1 MYHPPRVRQKQ
12 LFSGMHSL
20 GSVMQTINIQII
32 IPNIYVLS
40 MTASS
45 IKLPWKHLALLWKQE
60 SRKLPCN
67 NKLWIC
73 TLSVHLLCLSASHS
87 ENASYTALIHRVHFI
102 LSDGEMEASWQKHL
116 SGHSVCKHR
125 LGTKYPAYKSLPM
138 HKACLT
144 CFFLPWTI
152 NVQFRIHPHL
162 HINKTRNLISHHF
175 RFICST
181 SLFTTV
187 IQKWNKPVS
196 KTSTFRKKKNK

>member
-32 IPNIYVLS
+32 IPNIY
-40 MTASS
+40 MSS
-45 IKLPWKHLALLWKQE
+45 QWQLQVSNSLENI
-60 SRKLPCN
+60 
-67 NKLWIC
+67 
-73 TLSVHLLCLSASHS
+73 SHS
-87 ENASYTALIHRVHFI
+87 YRSRRAGSCLATISCEFARWVFICCVYLHHTAKMPPILHWFI
-102 LSDGEMEASWQKHL
+102 VFISSWTMAKWKPLDKHL